1 MDIVTLK
8 IELECEPDSLHSPVI
23 REIFRNALAHIITL
37 EAESDGRRRVLFEKA
52 EELSF
57 EWRRAERAEI
67 EREGWKTRYENCC
80 EDHSTLMTERNK
92 LTDQITKWHFW
103 AETNGV
109 FIPDYLKTDELKA
122 ALAANKEE

>member
-23 REIFRNALAHIITL
+23 REIFRNALEHIIAL
-37 EAESDGRRRVLFEKA
+37 EGDKDRLVTELYRR
-52 EELSF
+52 
-57 EWRRAERAEI
+57 
-67 EREGWKTRYENCC
+67 T
-80 EDHSTLMTERNK
+80 TERDKLKEQARHHNTICEGLENHAK
-92 LTDQITKWHFW
+92 RVDETADRLTDQITKWHHW

-122 ALAANKEE
+122 ALAVNKEE